1 MINHKRRHR
10 LDKAARTLPTIQE
23 TIDLCQD
30 LGLLPKFE
38 CVYVPAIWMLD
49 PRLKHHD
56 KALLVLL
63 FAYSNEDFVVE
74 ITYRKMCMWLKMDRK
89 ALTQAMKRLIACGF
103 LKKLE
108 YQNGFTPKYK
118 IITPDEMQ
126 KNLTDSGV
134 DETHG
139 GEDSRSEV
147 GQGAL
152 LSDRGWGNSSELLG
166 YLGSVDKK
174 LTEILSTV
182 KPMRPVLEAAETT
195 IGDKR
200 RNVRKSTRKT

>member
-63 FAYSNEDFVVE
+63 FAHSNEAFVVE
-74 ITYRKMCMWLKMDRK
+74 ITYRKMCMWLKMERK
-89 ALTQAMKRLIACGF
+89 ALVQAMKRLIACGF

-108 YQNGFTPKYK
+108 YQNGFTPKYE
-118 IITPDEMQ
+118 IMTPDGMQ
-126 KNLTDSGV
+126 KNLTDSGG
-134 DETHG
+134 DETRG
-139 GEDSRSEV
+139 GDDPRSEE
-147 GQGAL
+147 GQGAS
-152 LSDRGWGNSSELLG
+152 LSDRGWVKSLELLG
-166 YLGSVDKK
+166 YLGSIDKK
-174 LTEILSTV
+174 LTEILSAV
-182 KPMRPVLEAAETT
+182 KPTRPALEAVKDGA
-195 IGDKR
+195 GDER
-200 RNVRKSTRKT
+200 RKSKKSVQKT